1 MGMENMEQSR
11 NSLIRLNSAIDEL
24 AAVIG
29 QQKQRFAMALEEQK
43 NQKDAAEA
51 KVAVLESQLQALAD
65 EREKLQAELLAAQNN
80 TDAENKIRELQAE
93 AETRNN
99 KMNGLQTEIQNLN
112 TALTNRKAQIEEL
125 TAQNEA
131 LTQQLAATGN
141 RIAELENAAAAAN
154 SADAQI
160 QARLDE
166 AIKQKDELAQ
176 NYQQAEQKLAEMQQ
190 TITQTTENIDDVV
203 ARLEKV
209 LEENGASNNNN

>member
-24 AAVIG
+24 AAVIN
-29 QQKQRFAMALEEQK
+29 QQKQRFALAFEEQK

-65 EREKLQAELLAAQNN
+65 EKEKLQVELIAAQNN
-80 TDAENKIRELQAE
+80 TDAETQIKELQAE

-125 TAQNEA
+125 TAQNGG
-131 LTQQLAATGN
+131 LQQQLANAQN

-154 SADAQI
+154 SADAEI
-160 QARLDE
+160 QTRLNE
-166 AIKQKDELAQ
+166 ALRQKDELAQ